1 MSELKILTSKSISD
15 YKNLLFRDMKFEY
28 FAFKL
33 KILFLLILLPLVLP
47 SRGQN
52 GNLLNNNSINNLE
65 NSNPGSLTNRQI
77 SYLKNSY
84 SEKIESR
91 GEFINGKEY
100 ESYYGRSIYKPLLF
114 PDKKRNSALF
124 TRTRRYSNMTLQ
136 YDTFLDEVIYTD
148 TSRTINYRF
157 PQIALNKDIVEGF
170 NLYLENDSLIFRNFR
185 LAESS
190 RCNLKEG
197 FYEIAYV
204 GKSKYVIKHI
214 SSFYVKDGL
223 NEYKYSPENYF
234 SVGEVF
240 YRVTGK
246 RKLLKLFGEKSREV
260 KRYIHLSHIRIR
272 QADKNQFISIL
283 KFYDSLSALGK

>member
-124 TRTRRYSNMTLQ
+124 TRTRRYSNITLQ

-157 PQIALNKDIVEGF
+157 PQIALNKEIVEGF

-190 RCNLKEG
+190 MCNLKEG

-214 SSFYVKDGL
+214 S
-223 NEYKYSPENYF
+223 
-234 SVGEVF
+234 
-240 YRVTGK
+240 
-246 RKLLKLFGEKSREV
+246 
-260 KRYIHLSHIRIR
+260 
-272 QADKNQFISIL
+272 
-283 KFYDSLSALGK
+283 